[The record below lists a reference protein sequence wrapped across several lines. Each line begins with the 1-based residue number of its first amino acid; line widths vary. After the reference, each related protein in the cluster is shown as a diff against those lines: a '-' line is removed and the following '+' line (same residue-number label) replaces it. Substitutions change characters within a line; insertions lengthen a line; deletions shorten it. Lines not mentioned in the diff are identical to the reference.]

1 MLHIPIVH
9 AHDVSKQIPWEKNFP
24 LGWKCYKT
32 IGSYISCAF
41 IKIWST
47 WEVWRALKKLE
58 LLSAMPRATLL
69 HFRASRALHIL
80 MNARWRMNQLLN
92 NPPLGTMQES
102 AADHVDFS
110 LDFAFHYCNHQ
121 FTFCLKPFIHQCV
134 YSPYSYFYIALGAE
148 KENLFN
154 NQRFLGWQETVWI
167 GFKDLKM
174 ALQPSIK
181 KRV

>member
-1 MLHIPIVH
+1 
-9 AHDVSKQIPWEKNFP
+9 
-24 LGWKCYKT
+24 
-32 IGSYISCAF
+32 
-41 IKIWST
+41 
-47 WEVWRALKKLE
+47 
-58 LLSAMPRATLL
+58 MPRATLL
-69 HFRASRALHIL
+69 HFRASCVLHIL

-154 NQRFLGWQETVWI
+154 NQRFLGWQETVWN

-181 KRV
+181 KRDIKVHTATRLTIRHGFMRLWFRDLMNVTEEVTIHRPNVSTLLSSAFIKGDLNNKRSFYTLTN